1 MLEGLRTAAA
11 GMQAQ
16 QQKLD
21 AVSNDLAN
29 ANTDGY
35 KRIRTG
41 FSDLLYERGG
51 RPTTSANAQLGAGSR
66 LVNNGRTFQQG
77 NLRETGDPLN
87 VGIEGEGF
95 IKVKL
100 TDGRQALTRDGDLH
114 VDGMGR
120 LVTNSGAFVQP
131 QITIPK
137 GVGASQISIAQDG
150 TVLAAGQ
157 NVGKIALATVRSPTN
172 LESVGGTNAFVP
184 TAKSGAA
191 IAAPAATVLKQG
203 TVEASNTDVA
213 SSMTDMIEAQR
224 AYQLTS
230 KAIQTA
236 DQMME
241 IANGVKR

>member
-11 GMQAQ
+11 GMAAQ

-29 ANTDGY
+29 ANTNGY
-35 KRIRTG
+35 KRVRVG

-51 RPTTSANAQLGAGSR
+51 RPTTSDNAQLGSGSR
-66 LVNNGRTFQQG
+66 LVQNGRSFQQG
-77 NLRETGDPLN
+77 SLRETGDPLN
-87 VGIEGEGF
+87 VAIEGEGF

-100 TDGRQALTRDGDLH
+100 SDGRQGLTRDGDLH
-114 VDGMGR
+114 IDGNRR
-120 LVTNSGAFVQP
+120 LVTSFGGLVQP
-131 QITIPK
+131 QITIPV
-137 GVGASQISIAQDG
+137 GVAATQITIGRDG
-150 TVLAAGQ
+150 GVVAAGRAI
-157 NVGKIALATVRSPTN
+157 GKIGIANVRSPQN
-172 LESVGGTNAFVP
+172 LLSAGENAFVT

-191 IAAPAATVLKQG
+191 VAAPAATVLKQG
-203 TVEASNTDVA
+203 AIEASNTDMA
-213 SSMTDMIEAQR
+213 EAMTDMIEAQR
-224 AYQLTS
+224 TYQLTS

>member
-29 ANTDGY
+29 ANTNGY
-35 KRIRTG
+35 KRLRTG

-51 RPTTSANAQLGAGSR
+51 RPTTSDNAQLGTGSR
-66 LVNNGRTFQQG
+66 LVQNGRIFEQG
-77 NLRETGDPLN
+77 ALRETGDPLN
-87 VGIEGEGF
+87 VGIEGDGF

-100 TDGRQALTRDGDLH
+100 SDGRQALTRDGDFH
-114 VDGMGR
+114 VDGNGR
-120 LVTNSGAFVQP
+120 FVTSSGGIVQP
-131 QITIPK
+131 QITIPA
-137 GVGASQISIAQDG
+137 GVTQSQISIGRDG
-150 TVLAAGQ
+150 TVVAAGR
-157 NVGKIALATVRSPTN
+157 NVGKIALATVRSPSN
-172 LESVGGTNAFVP
+172 LQSIGGTNAFVA

-191 IAAPAATVLKQG
+191 VAAPAATVLKQG
-203 TVEASNTDVA
+203 SLEASNADMAT
-213 SSMTDMIEAQR
+213 SMTDMLEAQR

>member
-29 ANTDGY
+29 ANTTGY
-35 KRIRTG
+35 KRLRTG
-41 FSDLLYERGG
+41 FSDLMYEQGG
-51 RPTTSANAQLGAGSR
+51 RPTTSAKAQFGSGSR
-66 LVNNGRTFQQG
+66 LVQNGRTFEQG
-77 NLRETGDPLN
+77 ALSDTGQPLN

-100 TDGRQALTRDGDLH
+100 SDGRQGLTRDGDLH
-114 VDGMGR
+114 IDGMGR
-120 LVTNSGAFVQP
+120 MVTSFGGIVQP

-137 GVGASQISIAQDG
+137 GVAESQISIGQDG
-150 TVLAAGQ
+150 TVVAAGR
-157 NVGKIALATVRSPTN
+157 NIGKIGLATVRSPSN
-172 LESVGGTNAFVP
+172 LSSVGTNAFVTTP
-184 TAKSGAA
+184 QSGNA
-191 IAAPAATVLKQG
+191 IAAPAATKLKQS
-203 TVEASNTDVA
+203 TLEASNADMST
-213 SSMTDMIEAQR
+213 SMTDMMEAQR

-230 KAIQTA
+230 KAISTA

>member
-1 MLEGLRTAAA
+1 
-11 GMQAQ
+11 MQAQ

-29 ANTDGY
+29 ANTTGY
-35 KRIRTG
+35 KRLRTG
-41 FSDLLYERGG
+41 FSDLLYEQGG
-51 RPTTSANAQLGAGSR
+51 RPTTSDNSQLGTGSR
-66 LVNNGRTFQQG
+66 FVQNGRTFEQG
-77 NLRETGDPLN
+77 SLSETGAPLN

-100 TDGRQALTRDGDLH
+100 SDGRQALTRDGDLH
-114 VDGMGR
+114 VDSGGR
-120 LVTNSGAFVQP
+120 LVTNFGGLVQP
-131 QITIPK
+131 QITIPT
-137 GVGASQISIAQDG
+137 GVSESQISIAKDG

-157 NVGKIALATVRSPTN
+157 NVGRIALATVRAPSS
-172 LESVGGTNAFVP
+172 LESVGSNAFVT
-184 TAKSGAA
+184 TAKSGTA

-203 TVEASNTDVA
+203 ALEASNADMST
-213 SSMTDMIEAQR
+213 SMTDMIEAQR